1 MSWILHNILLF
12 VFFSPTPN
20 PSYLISAPR
29 VLRHGI
35 PTSLSVTI
43 LRDSPVRIVSEIFNA
58 NISISK
64 IESVI
69 SGGKDFFD
77 HLP

>member
-1 MSWILHNILLF
+1 MYNINI
-12 VFFSPTPN
+12 VCFSYSSSGG

-43 LRDSPVRIVSEIFNA
+43 LRDSPVRVVSEIINL
-58 NISISK
+58 NTSVSRTESI
-64 IESVI
+64 IL
-69 SGGKDFFD
+69 GGEWF
-77 HLP
+77 